1 MESGPQHFSLTGEE
15 LAGKINSLTFS
26 IVTLGCAKNLV
37 DSEVLL
43 GMMRSHGL
51 TSTSDPEEADVVV
64 VNTCG
69 FIESAKRE
77 SIDAIFQTLK
87 RKQEGKLKKLYIS
100 GCLSQRY
107 RQELQREIPQVDGFF
122 GVAEMEKIIRELT
135 GQSNGAWEDSG
146 VTERMLTTPS
156 HFAYLKISEGCDNPC
171 SFCAIP
177 LIRGAHVSR
186 PFDEVVSEARKLAE
200 CGVKEL
206 IIIAQD
212 TTYYGIDLY
221 GERRLP
227 ALLTELSRLEGVEW
241 VRIMYT
247 YPAQFPISLLNV
259 ISENEKICKYIDLPI
274 QHISDRVLRS
284 MRRGIT
290 RRATERLIDKI
301 RSVIPG
307 VALRTTLIVG
317 YPNES
322 EREYTELLDFVRDA
336 KFDRLGVFAY
346 SDEDG
351 TDAAHLGDPSS
362 PEVKEERRAQIMEI
376 QKEISLERNEA
387 LIGKTLKV
395 IVDSAEDGMF
405 IGRTEKDAPE
415 VDNEVFVRKDLMKSD
430 GGLLEIGNF
439 YDLRVVDAVEYD
451 LYAVPFGQLCA
462 TL

>member
-1 MESGPQHFSLTGEE
+1 
-15 LAGKINSLTFS
+15 
-26 IVTLGCAKNLV
+26 
-37 DSEVLL
+37 
-43 GMMRSHGL
+43 
-51 TSTSDPEEADVVV
+51 
-64 VNTCG
+64 
-69 FIESAKRE
+69 
-77 SIDAIFQTLK
+77 
-87 RKQEGKLKKLYIS
+87 
-100 GCLSQRY
+100 
-107 RQELQREIPQVDGFF
+107 
-122 GVAEMEKIIRELT
+122 
-135 GQSNGAWEDSG
+135 
-146 VTERMLTTPS
+146 
-156 HFAYLKISEGCDNPC
+156 
-171 SFCAIP
+171 
-177 LIRGAHVSR
+177 
-186 PFDEVVSEARKLAE
+186 
-200 CGVKEL
+200 
-206 IIIAQD
+206 
-212 TTYYGIDLY
+212 
-221 GERRLP
+221 
-227 ALLTELSRLEGVEW
+227 
-241 VRIMYT
+241 
-247 YPAQFPISLLNV
+247 
-259 ISENEKICKYIDLPI
+259 
-274 QHISDRVLRS
+274 
-284 MRRGIT
+284 
-290 RRATERLIDKI
+290 
-301 RSVIPG
+301 
-307 VALRTTLIVG
+307 VG